1 LSAGCKKQHPK
12 KRVSVESTILQPT
25 GNLGEGDAAAAIP
38 DGWYLRKITS

>member
-1 LSAGCKKQHPK
+1 VQAAKNSIQE

-25 GNLGEGDAAAAIP
+25 GNLGKGDAAAAIP